1 MGYTMEFWSL
11 PLSAVPGGDI
21 LQVVDQ
27 VRAAGILAGTIDHSS
42 AGGEWFRDEFL
53 GHLTAT
59 LLGDATAQHL
69 LQRPMDGVTSTPATA
84 AYPTLGWLSHQEIT
98 EALAQASHPV
108 TVGANSDDTELLD
121 TVLAALHR
129 CTADL
134 VTIYS

>member
-11 PLSAVPGGDI
+11 PLSGVPGGDI
-21 LQVVDQ
+21 LQVVEQ
-27 VRAAGILAGTIDHSS
+27 VRAAGILAGTIDHGS

-53 GHLTAT
+53 GHLTAA

-84 AYPTLGWLSHQEIT
+84 AYPSLGWLSHQEIT
-98 EALAQASHPV
+98 EALAHASHPA
-108 TVGANSDDTELLD
+108 TVGADSDDTDLLD

>member
-11 PLSAVPGGDI
+11 PLSKVPGGDV

-27 VRAAGILAGTIDHSS
+27 VRAAGILAGSIDHSS
-42 AGGEWFRDEFL
+42 AGGGWFRTEFL
-53 GHLTAT
+53 GHLTAS
-59 LLGDATAQHL
+59 LLGETTAQHL

-84 AYPTLGWLSHQEIT
+84 AYPALGWLSHEEIT
-98 EALAQASHPV
+98 EALNNASHPA
-108 TVGANSDDTELLD
+108 TVGANPDDTELLD